1 MIINNALR
9 KRIEKL
15 LPKNYRKTIVDKLKE
30 RGIEI
35 HPNTVYNVLHGSQ
48 NNEVSL
54 EILRLYNEQKKLSDK
69 AQAIVAAAA

>member
-15 LPKNYRKTIVDKLKE
+15 LPKNYRKAIVDRLKV

-35 HPNTVYNVLHGSQ
+35 HPNTVYNVLHGSE
-48 NNEVSL
+48 NNEVAL
-54 EILRLYNEQKKLSDK
+54 EILRLYNEEKKLSDK